1 MIRWYGPSL
10 LLLLTVATVMLIGPG
25 LARKVAWNHGEA
37 KITQVRQDL
46 VESPTLSTLSEA
58 FSKVSEVVEPSVV
71 HVQTLGPSARRG
83 GGFFSRFDPL
93 EPMGNGSGWVYAHTP
108 SDESDPQNY
117 ILTNHHVVDGASR
130 IRIRFADGGE
140 YTAAVVGSDALTDV
154 AVLSVPGGFLH
165 PAAVRLEPV
174 RKGEIVFA
182 FGSPLRFDFSVSQGI
197 VSASGRRL
205 DISNSGKYEDFI
217 QTDAAI
223 NPGNSGGPLTDIYGR
238 VVGMNTAIAST
249 RGRGPGNGG
258 GFMGLGFAIPAEMVA
273 DVATRLIEDGSVRR
287 GYLGVTIRGL
297 TPDWA
302 EAFGYDAD
310 TQGVLIE
317 HPIGGGP
324 ADRAGLRPGD
334 VVTAVAGEPV
344 ADVDALRF
352 AVASYPPG
360 ETIDVTVRR
369 GDTELDVDVALDEL
383 PGREATAGRR
393 AVPGPRLP
401 PGPSFRDD
409 RLRALGIEAIADIM
423 PRSAGSARVRPVTG
437 VLVTDVRF
445 GSVAA
450 TRRVLPQSLIVEAD
464 GQPVDDV
471 AALLDRMNRR
481 DADRPLRLTLL
492 NWDPSLGE
500 FVTRFAL
507 LDVGG

>member
-1 MIRWYGPSL
+1 L
-10 LLLLTVATVMLIGPG
+10 LLLLTVATVMLVGPG

-108 SDESDPQNY
+108 SAGPRNGEPRNY
-117 ILTNHHVVDGASR
+117 ILTNHHVIDGASR

-140 YTAAVVGSDALTDV
+140 YTATVVGSDELTDV

-249 RGRGPGNGG
+249 RGRGPGDIG

-302 EAFGYDAD
+302 EAFGYDEA
-310 TQGVLIE
+310 TEGVLIE
-317 HPIGGGP
+317 HPIGNGP

-334 VVTAVAGEPV
+334 VVTAVAGEAV

-352 AVASYPPG
+352 AVAGYPPG
-360 ETIDVTVRR
+360 ETIEITVLR
-369 GDTELDVDVALDEL
+369 GEAESDVAVTLDEL
-383 PGREATAGRR
+383 PSREAVVNPNA
-393 AVPGPRLP
+393 APGPRLT
-401 PGPSFRDD
+401 PGPRFRDD
-409 RLRALGIEAIADIM
+409 RLRALGIEAISDVAA
-423 PRSAGSARVRPVTG
+423 RSAVTG

-450 TRRVLPQSLIVEAD
+450 TQRVLPQALIVGAD
-464 GQPVDDV
+464 GQPVDTV
-471 AALLDRMNRR
+471 ASLLDRLNRR

-507 LDVGG
+507 LNVGG